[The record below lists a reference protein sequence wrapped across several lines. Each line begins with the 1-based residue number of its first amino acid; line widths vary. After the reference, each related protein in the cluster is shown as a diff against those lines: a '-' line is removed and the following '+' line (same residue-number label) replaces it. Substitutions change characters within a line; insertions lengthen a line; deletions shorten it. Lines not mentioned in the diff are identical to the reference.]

1 MTPETISEAS
11 SLYKDL
17 GAQGVIVLITICS
30 FGFIVW
36 LYKEQV
42 KMLEKMAQ
50 AIQVQTASIMEQNK
64 MLATH
69 ETASNAFRCN
79 IIKAMENLATSVQQ
93 LTLLTLMKSNS
104 TIDDLKGVVKHD
116 NKSPK

>member
-1 MTPETISEAS
+1 MTPETISSAS

-50 AIQVQTASIMEQNK
+50 AIQIQTASIMEQNK
-64 MLATH
+64 LLATH
-69 ETASNAFRCN
+69 ETASNMFRCN
-79 IIKAMENLATSVQQ
+79 IIKAMESLATSIQQ
-93 LTLLTLMKSNS
+93 LTILTMMKTGTN
-104 TIDDLKGVVKHD
+104 IDDLKGGKHD
-116 NKSPK
+116 NQSPR